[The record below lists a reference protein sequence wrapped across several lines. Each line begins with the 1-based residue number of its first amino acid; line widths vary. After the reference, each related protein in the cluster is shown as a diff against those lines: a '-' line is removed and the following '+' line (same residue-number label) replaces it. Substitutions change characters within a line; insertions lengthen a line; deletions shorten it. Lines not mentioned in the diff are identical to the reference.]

1 MPSLNRLILI
11 NTHLKGVVELVV
23 DDHTNICGTNASGK
37 TTLQRLVPVFYGE
50 YPSRVVPATRDS
62 FERWYLPTEQSFIV
76 YEYQRMDGEPCQAI
90 LATSSDGR
98 GVDYRLVQ
106 KAFDLEDYIRTRQG
120 DSIVCR
126 TMNELGRH
134 FRALGVTVSNQL
146 NTRQYRAIIQNDRTL
161 LSADSQRSE
170 LRQLARQFSLCSG
183 EHSLRHIE
191 KLVRAVHSREG
202 KMETIKSM
210 VAAILEEDGVA
221 PPTTHLSPQKV
232 EQWIRDSQLIQ
243 GFADLR
249 PEFALLER
257 DFQALQTC
265 EARLS
270 GLLQSFR
277 ADEPQLFARQETLKS
292 ELEQLGFEL
301 NRLEGDWKEQRDALN
316 LELSQVQA
324 QVKSNEEQ
332 LNHIEEQYQ
341 QYLDSDIDQAKADL
355 EKLDGWKL
363 ELDNL
368 KERLRLLTEQHADV
382 QNAYLERK
390 QIVQERQQEALDR
403 LHDQEGKVRDELAAR
418 AQQKN
423 DALSQLDKSFA
434 NRRQEAETGY
444 REQRHARELERKDHE
459 QRINQFGYSEEESRS
474 LDIFDRRL
482 EEADEKREAASQQL
496 ETLAQ
501 QERQLLRQ
509 REDLA
514 QQHQAAARKVSE
526 REQEHEKATRLLYPG
541 QHTLLEFLRREQPGW
556 EQHLG
561 KLIEPGLLQ
570 RTDLKPALSDTPV
583 DSFHGLRLDLA
594 MLPTPEHAADEAAL
608 RARLQLAEDNLQ
620 AAQNQQ
626 QALETQLA
634 EQTAALDDLN
644 TRLVQARTELQRCK
658 DDHQRLRE
666 ERAALR
672 ERLDAA
678 LAERRLEARKQ
689 LSALD
694 ESLARLTAEHGR
706 LLEEL
711 AEQHQEARLEA
722 SAHWQQ
728 VIQDL
733 EQRLAQLRGQMDEQ
747 RARGK
752 SELAA
757 CESWYQNEL
766 KSRGVDEAELIDL
779 KNGIRQREQR
789 IRETEALRS
798 EVHRYEEWY
807 AVTWLKRKPQ
817 LHDDLVARRAEA
829 SDLKQRLDAATQA
842 YKSQRDQLE
851 QQRKQGL
858 QQQGRINEQL
868 DLLKGLLRRLGEC
881 KLPRDGLTPE
891 GELDERLRLGQEL
904 LHSRE
909 SLMSTI
915 KQHVDRFDSLLAGK
929 SGSSLTETWERGREE
944 CTLVSERGVPTLDY
958 RRLVPVLAQL
968 LNELVPQSIKG
979 LLEQGRIFGKDL
991 FDYFDVLADIDKRI
1005 ASQSA
1010 RITREVSDELFLDG
1024 VSNSAVTIRS
1034 RITELEFWPELR
1046 SFVNAYR
1053 EWQDGGFAELPGED
1067 YTGSMRRALEVLGR
1081 SALTNGIAGL
1091 LEIELRLREGNSDL
1105 VIRTDRQ
1112 LNESSSH
1119 GMAYLIL
1126 CKFLLAFT
1134 RLLRGDAPALI
1145 HWPIDELGTLHHNN
1159 VKKIFDA
1166 CTSNR
1171 IRILGAFPN
1180 PDSEVLSLFKNR
1192 YIVNKQTRQLQV
1204 VVPRLDV
1211 IGERLKARQ
1220 TEEIA

>member
-62 FERWYLPTEQSFIV
+62 FERWYLPTEHSFLV

-106 KAFDLEDYIRTRQG
+106 KGFDLEDYTRSRQG

-126 TMNELGRH
+126 TMRELGYH
-134 FRALGVTVSNQL
+134 FRSLGVPVSNQL

-161 LSADSQRSE
+161 LSADSQRTE

-221 PPTTHLSPQKV
+221 PPITHLSAQKV
-232 EQWIRDSQLIQ
+232 EDWIRDSQLIQ

-249 PEFALLER
+249 PEFARLER
-257 DFQALQTC
+257 DFQELHTC

-270 GLLQSFR
+270 GLLLAFR
-277 ADEPQLFARQETLKS
+277 TDEPLLFAHQETLKH
-292 ELEQLGFEL
+292 ELEQIGFQLKLLEDSWKDRRDEL
-301 NRLEGDWKEQRDALN
+301 SLA
-316 LELSQVQA
+316 LSQVQA
-324 QVKSNEEQ
+324 RIESDETQ

-368 KERLRLLTEQHADV
+368 RERLRLLTEQHADV

-390 QIVQERQQEALDR
+390 QIIQERQQDALDR
-403 LHDQEGKVRDELAAR
+403 LHEQEGTVRDELAAR
-418 AQQKN
+418 TQQKN
-423 DALSQLDKSFA
+423 DALSQLDTSFA
-434 NRRQEAETGY
+434 NRRQEAENVF
-444 REQRHARELERKDHE
+444 RNRKHARELERKDHE
-459 QRINQFGYSEEESRS
+459 QRINQFSYSEEERRS

-482 EEADEKREAASQQL
+482 EEADEKRDASSQQV
-496 ETLAQ
+496 ETLTQ

-509 REDLA
+509 REDVA
-514 QQHQAAARKVSE
+514 QQHQLAARKVAE
-526 REQEHEKATRLLYPG
+526 REQEKDAATRLLHAG

-561 KLIEPGLLQ
+561 KLIEPSLLQ
-570 RTDLKPALSDTPV
+570 RTDLKPGLSDTPA

-594 MLPTPEHAADEAAL
+594 ALPTPEHAADEAAL
-608 RARLQLAEDNLQ
+608 RIRLQQAEDNLQ
-620 AAQNQQ
+620 AARNHQDG
-626 QALETQLA
+626 LETQLS

-644 TRLVQARTELQRCK
+644 TRLVQTRTQLQGLKEDR
-658 DDHQRLRE
+658 QRLRD
-666 ERAALR
+666 ERAALK
-672 ERLDAA
+672 ERLDTA

-694 ESLARLTAEHGR
+694 DSLARLTAEQQQ
-706 LLEEL
+706 LL
-711 AEQHQEARLEA
+711 AELGKQRQEARLEA

-733 EQRLAQLRGQMDEQ
+733 EQRLALLRGQMDEQ
-747 RARGK
+747 RAQGK
-752 SELAA
+752 AELAA

-766 KSRGVDEAELIDL
+766 KSRGVDETQLIEL
-779 KNGIRQREQR
+779 KSGIRQRELR

-807 AVTWLKRKPQ
+807 AVTWLKRKPHLQ
-817 LHDDLVARRAEA
+817 DDLVARKAEA
-829 SDLKQRLDAATQA
+829 SDLKQQLDTATQA
-842 YKSQRDQLE
+842 YKAQRDQLE

-858 QQQGRINEQL
+858 QRQGQISEQV
-868 DLLKGLLRRLGEC
+868 DLLKGLLRRLNDC
-881 KLPRDGLTPE
+881 KLPREGQAPE

-909 SLMSTI
+909 SLMTTI

-944 CTLVSERGVPTLDY
+944 CTVVSERGVPTLDY

-979 LLEQGRIFGKDL
+979 LMDLGQNYGRQLYNF
-991 FDYFDVLADIDKRI
+991 FDVLADIDKRI

-1053 EWQDGGFAELPGED
+1053 EWQNSGFTELPGEE

-1081 SALTNGIAGL
+1081 SALTSGISAL

-1134 RLLRGDAPALI
+1134 RLLRGNAPAVI

-1204 VVPRLDV
+1204 VKPRLDV